1 MKIKLP
7 YNKLLADPT
16 RTFGVRRLDT
26 GEVVVPLDS
35 DATLDYALFPLTD
48 YELGLDSQLIEI
60 GFGLEQYVYP
70 VLGGLIEA
78 DEFFA
83 TRLHINQWSDASR
96 EDRAKAILSASND
109 ISRLRFK
116 GYPQFSLQTLPFPR
130 DLFGFP
136 DDIKQATFLIAHAY
150 VSGVNLDSEIQN
162 LRVTSRR
169 FSSVGTTYG
178 AKATPDYLAAGIV
191 SQTAWNTL
199 LPYLSTLGGVK
210 LHRVS

>member
-7 YNKLLADPT
+7 YTKFLADPT
-16 RTFGVRRLDT
+16 RTFGIRRVDT
-26 GEVVVPLDS
+26 GEIVVPVDS
-35 DATLDYALFPLTD
+35 NPSLDYALFPLTD
-48 YELGLDSQLIEI
+48 YQIGLDSQLVET
-60 GFGLEQYVYP
+60 GFGLEQYVHP

-83 TRLHINQWSDASR
+83 TRLHANLWSEASR
-96 EDRAKAILSASND
+96 EDKAKAIISASND
-109 ISRLRFK
+109 IAKLHFK
-116 GYPQFSLQTLPFPR
+116 GYPQFPLQSLPFPR

-136 DDIKQATFLIAHAY
+136 DDIKQATFLIAYAY
-150 VSGVNLDSEIQN
+150 VSGVNLDSEIQS

-178 AKATPDYLAAGIV
+178 AGATPDYLAAGIV

-199 LPYLSTLGGVK
+199 LPYLATLGGVK